1 MKTLLVQIN
10 QVLRA

>member
-1 MKTLLVQIN
+1 MKTLVQIN